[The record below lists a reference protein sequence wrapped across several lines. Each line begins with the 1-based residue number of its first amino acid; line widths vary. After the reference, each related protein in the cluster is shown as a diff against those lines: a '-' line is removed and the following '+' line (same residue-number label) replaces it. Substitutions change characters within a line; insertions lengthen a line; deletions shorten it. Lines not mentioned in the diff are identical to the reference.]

1 MKSFLKVLGLAAL
14 FSGSLLQGYAIVF
27 DKNSPVPYVDV
38 YVYKVN
44 SPEEAIK
51 RHGNYARL
59 QGLPQTVVDVLEKGR
74 GISATIATA
83 AGPATEGAS
92 IVVQKGFYTVVD
104 AGKVGLKLFNKP
116 LANVLGRAF
125 RGDDDA
131 FHEDVW
137 RGNEGRG
144 AEWPTNK
151 PNMYAI
157 VTLPNNLVALN
168 DPILLPLRSVTGFT
182 ITAGADP
189 EKPGNTLYK
198 AEFNPGFASQY
209 ISAANDKR
217 DKTKA
222 KSLAKISG
230 ERAILGQ

>member
-1 MKSFLKVLGLAAL
+1 MKSFFKALGLLAL
-14 FSGSLLQGYAIVF
+14 MSGSLLHGYAIVF
-27 DKNSPVPYVDV
+27 DKDSVIPYVDI

-51 RHGNYARL
+51 KHGNYARL
-59 QGLPQTVVDVLEKGR
+59 LGLPQTVVDVLEKGR

-92 IVVQKGFYTVVD
+92 VAIQKGFYTVVD

-116 LANVLGRAF
+116 LQEVLGRAF
-125 RGDDDA
+125 RGDDHA

-137 RGNEGRG
+137 RGNRGRG
-144 AEWPTNK
+144 AEWATN
-151 PNMYAI
+151 NEYMYAI

-168 DPILLPLRSVTGFT
+168 DPVLLPKRGVTGFT
-182 ITAGADP
+182 VTATPDP

-198 AEFNPGFASQY
+198 ANFSSRYASQY
-209 ISAANDKR
+209 IRSEDDKR
-217 DKTKA
+217 DKKKA
-222 KSLAKISG
+222 KSLAKESG
-230 ERAILGQ
+230 QRAFDGK